1 MKSIEEKIKE
11 IAKQPAFAGYGY
23 IFENWYDASTAVSR
37 VPLPAIIT
45 ILPVNGSVTFR
56 NGRTYDTENIA
67 IAFVDKVPRNANGED
82 NERAYNRM
90 KAVGVEFIKA
100 LNASGYFAPLEEQQP
115 YQVICEQMSD
125 VVTGVFFTLK
135 LQEVGRC

>member
-11 IAKQPAFAGYGY
+11 IANSPAFDGYGY

-37 VPLPAIIT
+37 VALPAIIT
-45 ILPVNGSVTFR
+45 ILPVNGNILFR

-82 NERAYNRM
+82 NEKAYNRM
-90 KAVGVEFIKA
+90 KAVGIKFIKA
-100 LNASGYFAPLEEQQP
+100 LNASGYFAPLAEQQP

-125 VVTGVFFTLK
+125 VVTGVFFTLQ
-135 LQEVGRC
+135 LQELGRC